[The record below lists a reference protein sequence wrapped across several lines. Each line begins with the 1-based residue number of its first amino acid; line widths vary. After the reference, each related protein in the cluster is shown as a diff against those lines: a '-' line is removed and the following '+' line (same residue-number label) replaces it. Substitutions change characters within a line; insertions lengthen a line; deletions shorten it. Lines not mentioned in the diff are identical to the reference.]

1 MEISNLPDAE
11 FKTQIT
17 RLLNKF
23 RGKVD
28 DLRENFNNEKGNIKL
43 EIEKKKNHSEMK
55 NTLREIK
62 TIFLKINNR
71 LDEAED

>member
-1 MEISNLPDAE
+1 MKEQDRTSENNKKMEISNLPDAE

-43 EIEKKKNHSEMK
+43 EIEKK
-55 NTLREIK
+55 R
-62 TIFLKINNR
+62 TIQK
-71 LDEAED
+71 

>member
-43 EIEKKKNHSEMK
+43 EIEKK
-55 NTLREIK
+55 R
-62 TIFLKINNR
+62 TIQK
-71 LDEAED
+71 